1 MKLLRFAE
9 PVWVIGYRTDIVD
22 ARGESPHENFLCH
35 TFFGDQKVDQRQDRE
50 MKGIYSDAF
59 TTELRLPDGFGLY
72 YTPDDDLQ
80 WMPMFNN
87 RGEQSVRVAM
97 RVELTLVRAK
107 DLKKSLRP
115 LYSTLRSVQVPLL
128 FFVEPGRDE
137 RLVTFD
143 MPFDGRIHVLG
154 THIHP
159 HARSIELYNVSR
171 KEIVW
176 KGTRSSDA
184 TGNSMG
190 VYSSA
195 VGYPVR
201 AGETYKI
208 VSVYENPTA
217 TPIDAMAGLFIFYSR
232 E

>member
-1 MKLLRFAE
+1 
-9 PVWVIGYRTDIVD
+9 
-22 ARGESPHENFLCH
+22 
-35 TFFGDQKVDQRQDRE
+35 
-50 MKGIYSDAF
+50 
-59 TTELRLPDGFGLY
+59 
-72 YTPDDDLQ
+72 
-80 WMPMFNN
+80 MFNN

-107 DLKKSLRP
+107 DLKKPLRR
-115 LYSTLRSVQVPLL
+115 LYSTLRSVQVPHL

-137 RLVTFD
+137 RQVTFE
-143 MPFDGRIHVLG
+143 MPIDCRIHVLG

-184 TGNSMG
+184 AGNSMG